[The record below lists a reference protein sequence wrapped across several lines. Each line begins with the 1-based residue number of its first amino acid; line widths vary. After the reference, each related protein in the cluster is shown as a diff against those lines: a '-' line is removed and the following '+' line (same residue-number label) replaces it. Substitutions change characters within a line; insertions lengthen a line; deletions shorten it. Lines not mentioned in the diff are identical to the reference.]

1 MEQLFFDNKYTKMY
15 FQIIQKAKDRLIYD
29 GYYEKH
35 HIIPKSLN
43 GNNDNDNIIKLTAK
57 EHFIVHWLLTKMCI
71 SESHT
76 RKMKYAMRSMSW
88 NKTGNRIISAWQ
100 YELARKKVSESAK
113 GRNVTDLTRK
123 KLSIAGKKRFQ
134 NEENRKKMSIS
145 ISNSPLSKPT
155 DETKLKISNT
165 MKEFYKG
172 EENRKT
178 MSIRIKAIQ
187 STPEFRKKRSD
198 LAKKRFDDRPE
209 LREII
214 SKQFK
219 GIPKVKIACPY
230 CLKQIAPHVAKRWHF
245 DNCKLKC

>member
-15 FQIIQKAKDRLIYD
+15 FQIIQKAKDRIIHT

-35 HIIPKSLN
+35 HIKPKSLN
-43 GNNDNDNIIKLTAK
+43 GSNNTDNIVRLTAK

-71 SESHT
+71 NENHT
-76 RKMKYAMRSMSW
+76 RKMKYAMRSMCW
-88 NKTGNRIISAWQ
+88 NKTGNRIISGWQ
-100 YELARKKVSESAK
+100 YELARKKVSESSK
-113 GRNVTDLTRK
+113 GRIVGDSTRK
-123 KLSIAGKKRFQ
+123 KLSVAGKKRFE
-134 NEENRKKMSIS
+134 NEENRKKMGIS
-145 ISNSPLSKPT
+145 ISNSPLSKCT
-155 DETKLKISNT
+155 EERKLKISNT
-165 MKEFYKG
+165 MKEFYKD
-172 EENRKT
+172 EENLNSMK
-178 MSIRIKAIQ
+178 MRIKAIQ

-219 GIPKVKIACPY
+219 GIPKIKIECPY

>member
-1 MEQLFFDNKYTKMY
+1 MEQLFLDNKYTKTY
-15 FQIIQKAKDRLIYD
+15 FQIIEKAKNRIISDS
-29 GYYEKH
+29 YYEKH
-35 HIIPKSLN
+35 HITPKSLN
-43 GNNDNDNIIKLTAK
+43 GSNNKDNIIKLTAK

-71 SESHT
+71 SDNHT

-100 YELARKKVSESAK
+100 YELARKKVSESSK
-113 GRNVTDLTRK
+113 GRNVTDLTRE

-145 ISNSPLSKPT
+145 ISNSPLTKCT
-155 DETKLKISNT
+155 EERKLKISNT
-165 MKEFYKG
+165 MKEFYKD
-172 EENRKT
+172 EEKLNSMK
-178 MSIRIKAIQ
+178 MRIKEIQ

-209 LREII
+209 LRELV

-219 GIPKVKIACPY
+219 GIPKTKIQCPH
-230 CLKQIAPHVAKRWHF
+230 CLKQIAPHVANRWHF
-245 DNCKLKC
+245 NNCKFKY